1 LLDATTSTG
10 PLLAPGAYD
19 ALGARLVEQAG
30 FDCVYMTGFGTA
42 AGLLGRP
49 DVGLLTQSEMLD
61 NARRLAAA
69 VDLPL
74 IADADTGYGNPLNVI
89 RTVQDYERAGVAGL
103 HLEDQV
109 MPKRCGHMTGKQVVS
124 GEEMVAKVRAAVDA
138 RTDPDL
144 LLIARTDARAPHGL
158 DDALRRA
165 RAYREAGA
173 DMLFVEALEGV
184 EEIELVARELADV
197 PLLFNWV
204 EGGRTP
210 PLPYERLAELGFAL
224 VIFPIGALLTATAAV
239 QHYLGAVRRA
249 GSPLPVLDQ
258 LPGFDAFL
266 DVIGLAE
273 IGELEHRFADSAA
286 PAATVASAD
295 NAPGP
300 PAQPPLSPP
309 AG

>member
-1 LLDATTSTG
+1 
-10 PLLAPGAYD
+10 
-19 ALGARLVEQAG
+19 
-30 FDCVYMTGFGTA
+30 
-42 AGLLGRP
+42 
-49 DVGLLTQSEMLD
+49 
-61 NARRLAAA
+61 
-69 VDLPL
+69 
-74 IADADTGYGNPLNVI
+74 
-89 RTVQDYERAGVAGL
+89 
-103 HLEDQV
+103 
-109 MPKRCGHMTGKQVVS
+109 MPKRCGHMAGKQVVPS
-124 GEEMVAKVRAAVDA
+124 GEMVAKVHAAVEA

-210 PLPYERLAELGFAL
+210 PLPYERLAELGYAL
-224 VIFPIGALLTATAAV
+224 VIFPIGTLLAATAAV
-239 QHYLGAVRRA
+239 QRYLDAVRRA
-249 GSPLPVLDQ
+249 GSPLPVLDE

-273 IGELEHRFADSAA
+273 IGELERRFADDAIA
-286 PAATVASAD
+286 PTTTPVTTS
-295 NAPGP
+295 PTGSP
-300 PAQPPLSPP
+300 TTSPLSPP

>member
-1 LLDATTSTG
+1 MV
-10 PLLAPGAYD
+10 P
-19 ALGARLVEQAG
+19 
-30 FDCVYMTGFGTA
+30 
-42 AGLLGRP
+42 
-49 DVGLLTQSEMLD
+49 
-61 NARRLAAA
+61 
-69 VDLPL
+69 
-74 IADADTGYGNPLNVI
+74 AD
-89 RTVQDYERAGVAGL
+89 
-103 HLEDQV
+103 
-109 MPKRCGHMTGKQVVS
+109 
-124 GEEMVAKVRAAVDA
+124 EMVAKVRAAVDA

-197 PLLFNWV
+197 PFLFNWV

-210 PLPYERLAELGFAL
+210 PLPYERLAELGYAL
-224 VIFPIGALLTATAAV
+224 VIFPIGALLAATAAV
-239 QHYLGAVRRA
+239 QRYLGAVRRA
-249 GSPLPVLDQ
+249 GSPLAVLDD

-273 IGELEHRFADSAA
+273 IGELERRFADGADQ
-286 PAATVASAD
+286 AAT
-295 NAPGP
+295 PRP
-300 PAQPPLSPP
+300 PVSPP